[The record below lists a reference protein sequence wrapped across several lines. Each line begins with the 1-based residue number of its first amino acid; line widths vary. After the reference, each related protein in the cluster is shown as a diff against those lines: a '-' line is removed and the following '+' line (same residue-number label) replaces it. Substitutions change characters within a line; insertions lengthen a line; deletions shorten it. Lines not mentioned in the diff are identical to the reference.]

1 MTENQSAD
9 RRQLR
14 LQYLAARAQLP
25 PTARAAQSREIVDSV
40 MGLAVFQETACVF
53 IYCSYQSEVETWE
66 LIRRCLAAGK
76 TVSVPLTEPKDS
88 RMSAVVVTD
97 PARDLI
103 PGYRGILEP
112 NPAASLRLQS
122 PSQIEAAI
130 IPGAVFD
137 RAGNR
142 LGYGGGYYDRFLSGA
157 AVQALRIGL
166 AFSIQVADCLPALPH
181 DAAMDWLITEQET
194 LAWPRAFAN

>member
-1 MTENQSAD
+1 MTENQATE

-25 PTARAAQSREIVDSV
+25 PTARAILSRKIVDSV
-40 MGLAVFQETACVF
+40 MGLPVFQKMACVF

-76 TVSVPLTEPKDS
+76 TVSVPLTEPKES

-112 NPAASLRLQS
+112 NPVASVRLQS

-142 LGYGGGYYDRFLSGA
+142 LGYGGGYYDRFLSTA
-157 AVQALRIGL
+157 AVQAMRIGL
-166 AFSIQVADCLPALPH
+166 AFSIQVADSLPALPH
-181 DAAMDWLITEQET
+181 DAAMDWLITEQER
-194 LAWPRAFAN
+194 LAWPRAFAK

>member
-1 MTENQSAD
+1 MTENQAAD

-14 LQYLAARAQLP
+14 LQYLAARGQLSQ
-25 PTARAAQSREIVDSV
+25 AERAVFSRKIVDSV
-40 MGLAVFQETACVF
+40 MGLPVFQKTARVF
-53 IYCSYQSEVETWE
+53 IYCSYQSEVETWD

-76 TVSVPLTEPKDS
+76 AVSVPLTAPQES

-112 NPAASLRLQS
+112 NPATSLRLQS
-122 PSQIEAAI
+122 PSQIDAAI

-166 AFSIQVADCLPALPH
+166 AFSVQVADRLPALPH
-181 DAAMDWLITEQET
+181 DAPMDWLITEQET
-194 LAWPRAFAN
+194 LAWPRGFAT